1 MHRFFLVQTQ
11 IFLKAVFKCKI
22 FFLCSNHILPAC
34 FQLDGHLLHFQAAP
48 RGSLV
53 IICNV
58 PSWGNRRHA
67 QVVGNATVAHERLI
81 RRLFIRASKRKCAPQ
96 QHERTW
102 ELLRNHI
109 FISVIKKKKKG
120 IPSQDISF
128 GGRETVKE

>member
-1 MHRFFLVQTQ
+1 MHCFFLVQTQ

-34 FQLDGHLLHFQAAP
+34 FQLDGHSLHFQAAP
-48 RGSLV
+48 RSSLA

-67 QVVGNATVAHERLI
+67 QVVGNATVAHARLI
-81 RRLFIRASKRKCAPQ
+81 RRLFIRASERKCAPQ

-109 FISVIKKKKKG
+109 FISVIRKNNKKAFLPKAYHLVGEKL
-120 IPSQDISF
+120 
-128 GGRETVKE
+128 